1 MADGNVPSRRT
12 DLRDLLYQAQ
22 NTFARIHERASDFSY
37 TLDRSSAQL
46 KDFILESKPSGA
58 IRRMDELN
66 TESEAI
72 LRTTQDLAETS
83 RAALQDLQK
92 QISQFDFLDAKT
104 KQTLVQTYVA
114 KAAEFEEKAALF
126 RHASDHL
133 EEKGHYLSKKAGQLD
148 DYLTGA
154 GDDLHSIAKLTTQ
167 AQHQADDAATSVRS
181 AGNWIDQLD
190 PWEKNRLLNPNGSLE
205 PSEEAAE
212 IFAAAKKENDRLK
225 EEIESTE
232 QKLRQ
237 QHQELLDRMTEE
249 NMADPETKR
258 KLENDQTELESV
270 MTAVAGWRDR
280 AESEAMEIRRLER
293 KGDLGEFETRI
304 AETTLQDATRSRA
317 SFEQYTPE
325 IERVFEAIR
334 APLPSSVDQIEEI
347 QPPEES
353 EQKQPE
359 PPLQKPPVTPPP
371 VVPPPPEPPPLDI
384 VDSSASTA
392 EPEISSEEQR
402 GVHEAL
408 QKLRDERLKNTVAP
422 STEKSSFDVVDET
435 ASTHQESGPLSKEES
450 SQIEDALAA
459 LKKNRVQPP
468 VTTTQDTV
476 AKETPPETKKE
487 EPSQPDSAAIASAI
501 QDTLGRIPSEEKTMD
516 ASIETSGR
524 KTPRTTTSEKQKT
537 ISETRSELR
546 KTHAVQQHETEI
558 LKLYGERMR
567 TRSLEY
573 LQTHDS
579 ARYTQIQQAQA
590 RLGTTT
596 TIDATVFLQTSELQ
610 AVHLLA
616 LTDVRATFSDATDE
630 LLSRLL
636 LAQAA
641 QQIATAGIA
650 SQGAQI
656 LAGQAATAT
665 LGAATMGTLA
675 ATGLATAGLAS
686 AILTK
691 ADQTRQALQQE
702 EENLGKRASQLRA
715 ASRSTTTANTDAR
728 AGTPN
733 LATLRAEQ
741 QAGSN
746 TRRHLQADL
755 HRQMQSATM
764 ANGLNDIVTT
774 RGPGATSASQQEAA
788 AGVLDLLSE
797 RVGEPR
803 PGTFSR
809 SGGGSSFGKKESFS
823 SSEGARKTASG
834 STRKEA
840 ADAST
845 SDASR
850 AAHEASLAS
859 RLQAGKLRDQRIA
872 EIEQTE
878 VGSSR
883 SMGGSSSGGTSDQLI
898 SSQGTRRRPAS
909 STEVFAQKQQAM
921 TARSQAFLGVG
932 ATAGGFEAAF
942 GDASVDDRDQVIEVQ
957 DDDLLPLEEAA
968 SEQAVTEEQRAAEFQ
983 AEQQRDRQSN
993 QNAQNKQSALD
1004 TLQKGKNLLDKKTI
1018 AQNSKFLLNP
1028 YVIAGIVVVLF
1039 FWLNIRLFFSNEE
1052 SSWRQPLSGWGKIGT
1067 VVFDLALILS
1077 FLISF
1082 LLMASTVLLP
1092 LLPALL
1098 AIGGVSAT
1106 ISNITH

>member
-1 MADGNVPSRRT
+1 MADGNVPQQAPKLDALQLLKQLERSLLNVYEQAKKTSSNLKQAISKIDDLEQEEYAENLSKISKEYIEQTDALEKRAEKSIQKIRT
-12 DLRDLLYQAQ
+12 D
-22 NTFARIHERASDFSY
+22 IERFS
-37 TLDRSSAQL
+37 QL
-46 KDFILESKPSGA
+46 VPEKQKELTKAYLE
-58 IRRMDELN
+58 N
-66 TESEAI
+66 TEQVEQTSESLSGISEHLDEVGTFFEKKSIEASNNYRFSDSHD
-72 LRTTQDLAETS
+72 LKNLAESTNETKT
-83 RAALQDLQK
+83 ALE
-92 QISQFDFLDAKT
+92 DFEKRRKETAK
-104 KQTLVQTYVA
+104 
-114 KAAEFEEKAALF
+114 ERFP
-126 RHASDHL
+126 
-133 EEKGHYLSKKAGQLD
+133 YLSLIKSNEFFDPAPNESNPEEPARD
-148 DYLTGA
+148 EAENTPSP
-154 GDDLHSIAKLTTQ
+154 GDDAIQ
-167 AQHQADDAATSVRS
+167 
-181 AGNWIDQLD
+181 
-190 PWEKNRLLNPNGSLE
+190 
-205 PSEEAAE
+205 
-212 IFAAAKKENDRLK
+212 
-225 EEIESTE
+225 IESTKTEQTSGQAE
-232 QKLRQ
+232 QKPIKQQIPGKQKIPEFIPYGMPGAPDRDPVEEAELELGSIATNEKVYRQ
-237 QHQELLDRMTEE
+237 Q
-249 NMADPETKR
+249 
-258 KLENDQTELESV
+258 LEPLE
-270 MTAVAGWRDR
+270 
-280 AESEAMEIRRLER
+280 RRL
-293 KGDLGEFETRI
+293 
-304 AETTLQDATRSRA
+304 AT
-317 SFEQYTPE
+317 
-325 IERVFEAIR
+325 
-334 APLPSSVDQIEEI
+334 
-347 QPPEES
+347 
-353 EQKQPE
+353 
-359 PPLQKPPVTPPP
+359 
-371 VVPPPPEPPPLDI
+371 
-384 VDSSASTA
+384 
-392 EPEISSEEQR
+392 
-402 GVHEAL
+402 AL
-408 QKLRDERLKNTVAP
+408 QKDDSEKIVKSLQKELIDLKKRSPDAIASENAATYAALLEVYKKRGETDERLAGINKVLTYYREATNRH
-422 STEKSSFDVVDET
+422 K
-435 ASTHQESGPLSKEES
+435 ES

-476 AKETPPETKKE
+476 AKEIPPETKKE

-501 QDTLGRIPSEEKTMD
+501 QDTLGRIPSQGETMD

-524 KTPRTTTSEKQKT
+524 KTPRVTTPQKQKT

-590 RLGTTT
+590 QLGTTT

-630 LLSRLL
+630 FLSRLL

-656 LAGQAATAT
+656 LAGQAAAAT
-665 LGAATMGTLA
+665 LGAATMGALA
-675 ATGLATAGLAS
+675 ATGMATAGLAS

-715 ASRSTTTANTDAR
+715 ASRSTATANTDAR

-764 ANGLNDIVTT
+764 ANGLNDIATT
-774 RGPGATSASQQEAA
+774 RGPGATSTSQQEAA

-809 SGGGSSFGKKESFS
+809 SGGGSSFGKKESSS

-834 STRKEA
+834 GTRKEA

-850 AAHEASLAS
+850 AAHEANLAS

-942 GDASVDDRDQVIEVQ
+942 ADASVDDRDQVIEVQ

-968 SEQAVTEEQRAAEFQ
+968 SEQAATEEQRAAEFQ